1 METNKKLYKLLFK
14 NEEKRTLIIKEFE
27 EYLNL
32 NIKGIESDWKLN
44 GEIDINN
51 QKYNE
56 YSENVLQEIQKLN
69 DELKNISE
77 NESDEF
83 KKDIKILLSLESE
96 NYNIILNIF
105 INKVKCFDL
114 IKDDEDKTKIEKREK
129 EILSLREDLSS
140 IREQINDFITNLKY
154 KYLY

>member
-1 METNKKLYKLLFK
+1 MKKKEHL
-14 NEEKRTLIIKEFE
+14 IKEFE

-96 NYNIILNIF
+96 NYNITLNIF

-114 IKDDEDKTKIEKREK
+114 IKDDEDKKKIENKEK

>member
-27 EYLNL
+27 EYLSL

-77 NESDEF
+77 DESDEF

-129 EILSLREDLSS
+129 EILSLIDDLSS

>member
-27 EYLNL
+27 EYLSL

-77 NESDEF
+77 DESDEF
-83 KKDIKILLSLESE
+83 KKDIKMLLSLESE

>member
-77 NESDEF
+77 DESDEF

-96 NYNIILNIF
+96 NYKITLNIF

-129 EILSLREDLSS
+129 EILSLIDDLSS

>member
-27 EYLNL
+27 EYLSL

-77 NESDEF
+77 DESDEF

-114 IKDDEDKTKIEKREK
+114 IKDDENEKIANKEK
-129 EILSLREDLSS
+129 EISSLREDLSS

>member
-77 NESDEF
+77 DESDEF
-83 KKDIKILLSLESE
+83 KKDIKMLLSLESE
-96 NYNIILNIF
+96 NYKITLNIF

-114 IKDDEDKTKIEKREK
+114 IKDDEDEKIEIK
-129 EILSLREDLSS
+129 ENEISSLIDDLSS

>member
-77 NESDEF
+77 DESDEF
-83 KKDIKILLSLESE
+83 KKDIKMLLSLESE

>member
-1 METNKKLYKLLFK
+1 METNKQLYKLLFK

-83 KKDIKILLSLESE
+83 KKDIKMLLSLESE
-96 NYNIILNIF
+96 NYNITLNIF

>member
-77 NESDEF
+77 EESDEF

-96 NYNIILNIF
+96 NYNITLNIF

-114 IKDDEDKTKIEKREK
+114 IKDDEDKKKIENKEK